1 MLFGGGGAAA
11 CRPVEQLRPAKST
24 KSKQDAEAARKL
36 AELNRL
42 RDKLQAQ
49 VHEQLLL
56 KKRELEAQIKALGGA
71 VDNARGAP

>member
-1 MLFGGGGAAA
+1 MLFGGGGGAA
-11 CRPVEQLRPAKST
+11 CRPVEQLRPAKCT

-42 RDKLQAQ
+42 RDKLKVQ

-71 VDNARGAP
+71 VDNARGAQ